1 MRCMHRIGVLVA
13 AIAPSVLAQA
23 AFAQGGPPPANVRLD
38 AVREEVVAQH
48 REATGQIVTLRRS
61 VVATQEPGLVLEMDL
76 ELGDAVKAGEIIAR
90 LDGDRARLEVQRWD
104 ARIEADRATVQQR
117 QAELA
122 RAERDLVRIEQLASR
137 ASAGESEQD
146 QAFTEVQSR
155 NAQLAEAQATL
166 RISQAEQALAQRTLD
181 DMTIHAPFDGR
192 VVAKLTEAG
201 QWVSTGSGIVTIVSL
216 TELEA
221 RADIPERSVGALQ
234 TGDGIIQLR
243 IPALGK
249 LLEGELI
256 QIVPEA
262 DSLSRLFPI
271 RIRVTDPEQRLR
283 PGMSLTAIVPTGEEG
298 PALTISED
306 AILRNAAGEF
316 VYFDAGGT
324 ARVAPVTRLFAAGG
338 RVVVRSPMLRAGTLL
353 VVEGNE
359 RMFPTQPINVLN
371 AEQFPE
377 VEQRQQAALAA
388 PAPTSAGRGG

>member
-1 MRCMHRIGVLVA
+1 MHRIGVLVA

>member
-1 MRCMHRIGVLVA
+1 MRLVNRLGVLSA
-13 AIAPSVLAQA
+13 AIIPAMTATAVL
-23 AFAQGGPPPANVRLD
+23 AQGGPPPANVRLD
-38 AVREEVVAQH
+38 AVVEEVVAQH

-61 VVATQEPGLVLEMDL
+61 VVATQEAGLVLEMSL
-76 ELGDAVKAGEIIAR
+76 EAGDRVERGQTIAR
-90 LDGDRARLEVQRWD
+90 LDDDRARLEVQRWD

-117 QAELA
+117 QAELSQ
-122 RAERDLVRIEQLASR
+122 AERDLVRIEELASR

-146 QAFTEVQSR
+146 QARTQVQSR
-155 NAQLAEAQATL
+155 KALVAEAQATL
-166 RISQAEQALAQRTLD
+166 RTSQAELALAQRTLD

-201 QWVSTGSGIVTIVSL
+201 QWASIGDGIVTIVSL

-234 TGDGIIQLR
+234 TGDGVIQLR

-249 LLEGELI
+249 VVQGELI

-271 RIRVTDPEQRLR
+271 RIRVTDPEGRLR

-324 ARVAPVTRLFAAGG
+324 AQVATVTRLFAAGD

-359 RMFPTQPINVLN
+359 RMFPTQPLNVLN

-377 VEQRQQAALAA
+377 VEDRQQAASAG
-388 PAPTSAGRGG
+388 PTRTPAGRGG